1 MSLVNIM
8 NSFSKIYLQT
18 ISMPLRSISTTSI
31 QFFKFSP
38 CLMAE
43 PLKKK
48 KKMDPAIIRA
58 REERKKK
65 KIEKQIRRLEKN
77 ARQLKPIDECEVPL
91 YLIDEQRKRA
101 RTIQLTE
108 EVLESRAALFQAWSC
123 YKQQQHLNDVQMID
137 RIMYSQQKALNE
149 LKNESEDLYQEA
161 IQVEPMLLPIKLQG
175 PSETPP
181 IADYDAPDGDYQ
193 DVSRKWD

>member
-1 MSLVNIM
+1 
-8 NSFSKIYLQT
+8 
-18 ISMPLRSISTTSI
+18 MPLRSISTTSI

-91 YLIDEQRKRA
+91 YLIDEQRYHYTTLVIKKHDNLQYYRKRA